1 MDCMFSSIPAYPLM
15 NLKGKLQKRICVT
28 TLAHPNTII
37 CYRKLP
43 KNRRYPRRTKLPP
56 DFGVNLFLHK
66 PTTTGTDTPAD
77 ADQINSIYDYNDSSE
92 EEEEDNVNT
101 DLVWESNE
109 IEAISS
115 LFQGRIP
122 QKPGKLGRE
131 RPLPLPIP
139 HKLRPLGFPTPK
151 KHVKSASP
159 RVASSRASVSKQLY
173 KNPSFLIGLAREI
186 KDLAADGDVS
196 AVLNKWAPFLRKG
209 SLSMTIRELGHM
221 GLPQRALQTF
231 CWAQK
236 LPRLYPDDRILT
248 STVEVLART
257 RELKLPANLE
267 KFTSSANRSL
277 IEAMMKGF
285 IKGGSLNLAWELLSV
300 AKQSKRMLDP
310 SIYAKLI
317 LELGKNPDNHMLVV
331 DLLDDLGERDDLS
344 LTQQDCTAIMK
355 VCIRHG
361 KFKMVESLF
370 NWFKQSGREPSVVMY
385 TTLLH
390 SRYSEKKYRK
400 ALAVVWEMEA
410 RECLLDL
417 PAYRVAIKLFIGLED
432 VLRAVRYFS
441 KLKEAG
447 FSPTYDMYRDMIN
460 MYMGSGRVGKCM
472 EVWRREGKGREA
484 SSLLFSLSRGGT
496 EHEKGDE
503 GSKGSRGN
511 QEFMVEVL
519 ILSMQHNVNLLTLIG
534 YYSSGDQ
541 RLLDYEYMPM
551 GSLEDHHFDLEPGQE
566 PLSWEKAYNDFSRCC
581 PRN

>member
-1 MDCMFSSIPAYPLM
+1 MDCMFSSIHAYPLM

-56 DFGVNLFLHK
+56 DFGVNLFLQK

-77 ADQINSIYDYNDSSE
+77 AEQINSIYDYNDSSE
-92 EEEEDNVNT
+92 EEEEEGDNVNT
-101 DLVWESNE
+101 GLVWEPNE

-159 RVASSRASVSKQLY
+159 GVASSRASVSKQLY

-196 AVLNKWAPFLRKG
+196 SVLNKWAPFLRKG

-257 RELKLPANLE
+257 HELKLPANLE

-331 DLLDDLGERDDLS
+331 DLLDDLGERDDLN

-390 SRYSEKKYRK
+390 SRYSEKKYRE

-432 VLRAVRYFS
+432 VSRAMRYFS

-472 EVWRREGKGREA
+472 EVCKEA
-484 SSLLFSLSRGGT
+484 KMAGFSLDKETLSKLSQL
-496 EHEKGDE
+496 EK
-503 GSKGSRGN
+503 N
-511 QEFMVEVL
+511 IF
-519 ILSMQHNVNLLTLIG
+519 
-534 YYSSGDQ
+534 
-541 RLLDYEYMPM
+541 
-551 GSLEDHHFDLEPGQE
+551 
-566 PLSWEKAYNDFSRCC
+566 
-581 PRN
+581 